1 MCPFH
6 RDCGMR
12 YEPYI
17 CNIALK
23 PHRKRSFGDRE
34 SWGVETHRGNW
45 PRHYQ
50 TAGNRQFCI
59 IALFF
64 LFFICLGEKD
74 KTPETITFWDGLQP
88 AAEFSSVSDPQ
99 GPFLYMTR
107 QKEHAVVLSFFFF
120 FFLAMLCW
128 GLPSHPIR
136 WLAT

>member
-1 MCPFH
+1 MGSG
-6 RDCGMR
+6 D
-12 YEPYI
+12 
-17 CNIALK
+17 AQ
-23 PHRKRSFGDRE
+23 RKLAKTLPD
-34 SWGVETHRGNW
+34 SWK
-45 PRHYQ
+45 Q
-50 TAGNRQFCI
+50 TVVYNRP
-59 IALFF
+59 FF

-99 GPFLYMTR
+99 GPLYMTR
-107 QKEHAVVLSFFFF
+107 QKEHAVVLSFFFLF